1 VLSGGG
7 FKRAAGEEEEVEE
20 WTVPTS
26 DLLDLLRVRVP
37 EAKGGR
43 ESSGKTF
50 GGDPKWDRIS
60 SKRRDRISSKR
71 IGASRGLFPAASSI
85 RYI

>member
-1 VLSGGG
+1 MLSGGG
-7 FKRAAGEEEEVEE
+7 FKRAAREEEEEEE

-50 GGDPKWDRIS
+50 GGDPKWPS
-60 SKRRDRISSKR
+60 GTGSPPKEGTGSPPKE
-71 IGASRGLFPAASSI
+71 
-85 RYI
+85 